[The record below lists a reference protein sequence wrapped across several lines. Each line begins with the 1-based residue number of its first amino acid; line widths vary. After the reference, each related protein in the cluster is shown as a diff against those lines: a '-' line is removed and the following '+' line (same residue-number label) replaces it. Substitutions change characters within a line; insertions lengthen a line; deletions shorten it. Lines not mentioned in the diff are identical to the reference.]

1 MLRRLIA
8 VFVILVAIAMVM
20 AWRDPDLWKNRIPGS
35 WKDGIKQ
42 WYATPLELKSLQL
55 PAGFAISLYRED
67 RIAAH
72 DGI

>member
-8 VFVILVAIAMVM
+8 VFVILVAIAMVL
-20 AWRDPDLWKNRIPGS
+20 AWRNPDLWKNRIPGS

-55 PAGFAISLYRED
+55 PAGFAISL
-67 RIAAH
+67 
-72 DGI
+72 